1 MNKNKQVEI
10 DVKAVKD
17 LQGKKEKAVKQ
28 GKIVKK

>member
-17 LQGKKEKAVKQ
+17 LQDKKEKAVKQ